1 MALMDIDHFKQVN
14 DTHGHHV
21 GDAVIHQVSSL
32 LNRHARSVD
41 SLFRWGG
48 EEFLMLMPGTSLTEA
63 RDRLEA
69 LRSELNSCPLQ
80 VDRHESEPTN
90 QLFSTSDLQNALI
103 AVNLSIGLT
112 MLQEGETS
120 SSLLKRVDHLMLAA
134 KRAGRNRIESDAAII
149 EQS

>member
-1 MALMDIDHFKQVN
+1 MC
-14 DTHGHHV
+14 
-21 GDAVIHQVSSL
+21 SSDL
-32 LNRHARSVD
+32 
-41 SLFRWGG
+41 
-48 EEFLMLMPGTSLTEA
+48 

-69 LRSELNSCPLQ
+69 LRSELSSCPLQ

-90 QLFSTSDLQNALI
+90 QPFSTSELQNALI